1 MRISCLVRFLLYMAI
16 VIVFYIPST
25 ALSFER
31 GKIKL
36 FSEHYIK
43 DQEISHCVP
52 AEHYDFLYSSVKCYV
67 PPNKRLAVLSIS
79 GSINYDGLT
88 KLLRARCASF
98 EANIATL
105 YLGMCVANGVKSI
118 KNVKKVNKNSSV
130 CYYTGLFDVFQIHK
144 WIFGFQLPEPVLQ
157 LFFQQLLCIPTGA
170 HGPVIFQFQ

>member
-1 MRISCLVRFLLYMAI
+1 MKWLNSRPKKFYPKAVKKLGKPTFLADVPYGMA
-16 VIVFYIPST
+16 YWKT
-25 ALSFER
+25 K
-31 GKIKL
+31 GL

-118 KNVKKVNKNSSV
+118 KNVKKAGLYGKYIRGEMESHQELKKLMIKMKKDNNKK
-130 CYYTGLFDVFQIHK
+130 YKI
-144 WIFGFQLPEPVLQ
+144 
-157 LFFQQLLCIPTGA
+157 QLLDRFDPLAFKKC
-170 HGPVIFQFQ
+170 